1 MPRKSPTE
9 SATQFKV
16 GTKKKGNDGNMWEVK
31 TTKAGV
37 KRWIKVKQTKKPKGK
52 SYLIHDNGG
61 RPFQVIISG
70 KRVYVYRVAKKLSD
84 EEFDKWMDGK
94 KSINFSK
101 QLKYYSELIT
111 EFKNVK
117 KIFIGKSVKNEMTK
131 FSGGY
136 GKSFD
141 GNSILLNLSKNKYV
155 YIGESIYSFETKNDK
170 ILEYHS
176 PVGNNDV
183 PYPVAVGEKYV
194 YFLIENCYLPKTE
207 FEDFPKKYRWDDH
220 AYSKLYGSN
229 EFEVEG
235 KTLKQRRKNNL
246 EHKCKKLPKRKTIQK
261 RLW

>member
-9 SATQFKV
+9 SATLFKV

-31 TTKAGV
+31 TTKTGV
-37 KRWIKVKQTKKPKGK
+37 KRWTKVKEGKETKKPKGK

-70 KRVYVYRVAKKLSD
+70 KRVYVYRVPKKLSD
-84 EEFDKWMDGK
+84 EEFDNF
-94 KSINFSK
+94 INPNK
-101 QLKYYSELIT
+101 QLNYYSELVV

-117 KIFIGKSVKNEMTK
+117 KIFIGKSVKNEMTT

-136 GKSFD
+136 GKYFD
-141 GNSILLNLSKNKYV
+141 GNSILLHISKNKYIF
-155 YIGESIYSFETKNDK
+155 IGWNIYSFETKNDK

-176 PVGNNDV
+176 PVGNSDV

-194 YFLIENCYLPKTE
+194 YFLIENCYLPRTE
-207 FEDFPKKYRWDDH
+207 FEDFPKKYSWHDH

-229 EFEVEG
+229 EFEVDG
-235 KTLKQRRKNNL
+235 KTWKQRRKNNL
-246 EHKCKKLPKRKTIQK
+246 KHKCKKLLKFKTIQK